1 MDSSR
6 RIKNLALV
14 GFMGTGK
21 TTVGQI
27 LAHML
32 RFRFLDTD
40 ETVEGKAGRKISEIF
55 AEQGEM
61 GFRALESEVVAEL
74 ELLEDRV
81 ISTGGGLIL
90 NPSNLESLKRHALVV
105 CLWAPAE
112 VVMERVGRQ
121 IHRPLLRCDDPL
133 ARIRELLHERA
144 PAYQQADVL
153 VNSAQRSPREVAQ
166 IIAHQF
172 RSAHA
177 ADTSA

>member
-27 LAHML
+27 LAHVL
-32 RFRFLDTD
+32 RFKFLDTD
-40 ETVEGKAGRKISEIF
+40 EMVEAKAGRKIHEIF
-55 AEQGEM
+55 AEQGEAA
-61 GFRALESEVVAEL
+61 FRALESEVAAEL

-90 NPSNLESLKRHALVV
+90 SPKNLESLKRHALVV

-121 IHRPLLRCDDPL
+121 THRPLLRCDDPL
-133 ARIRELLHERA
+133 ARIRELLQERA
-144 PAYQQADVL
+144 PAYQKADVL
-153 VNSAQRSPREVAQ
+153 INSAQRSPREVAH
-166 IIAHQF
+166 IVAHQF
-172 RSAHA
+172 RSAHTA
-177 ADTSA
+177 SASA